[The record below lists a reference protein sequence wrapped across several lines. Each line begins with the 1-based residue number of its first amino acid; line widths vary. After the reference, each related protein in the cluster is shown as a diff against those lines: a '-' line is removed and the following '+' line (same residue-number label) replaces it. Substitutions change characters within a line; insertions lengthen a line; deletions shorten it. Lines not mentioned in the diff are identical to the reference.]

1 MEDLLAAAGQGDGSA
16 RKAAIAWGRALRA
29 GIDTLAACF
38 DPRLIVIGGGLG
50 AAACMALA
58 LCPPESAW
66 FSPQIAP
73 ATLGDDAGIV
83 GCAAAALRLA
93 SAETTP

>member
-1 MEDLLAAAGQGDGSA
+1 
-16 RKAAIAWGRALRA
+16 ALRT
-29 GIDTLAACF
+29 GVDTLAACF
-38 DPRLIVIGGGLG
+38 DPRLIVVGGGLG
-50 AAACMALA
+50 EAACAALA

-66 FSPQIAP
+66 FRPEITP

-93 SAETTP
+93 SGETSP